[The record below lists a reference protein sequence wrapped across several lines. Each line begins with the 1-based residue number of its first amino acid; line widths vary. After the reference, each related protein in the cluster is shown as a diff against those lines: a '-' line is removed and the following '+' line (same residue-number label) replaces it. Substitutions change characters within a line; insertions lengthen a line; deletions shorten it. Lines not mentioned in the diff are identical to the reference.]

1 MAARTKA
8 PRRLDL
14 KGLLARR
21 TLVVAPGAYDALSAR
36 MVAAHGFPAIYLT
49 GYGTTAS
56 LLGRPDIGF
65 ITLPDLCGVVRAICQ
80 SVEVPVIAD
89 AESGFGNAVNLTRTV
104 QEYEMAGASAIHL
117 EDQVVPKR
125 YGGQETPQV
134 VPAEEHAARIR
145 LAVKSRK
152 SDRFLI
158 IGRTDCLPRLGLA
171 EAIRRGNQYRTAGAD
186 VVFVHGISTP
196 EELRAVGKEVP
207 GPKLVNY
214 SALTLSSQDAPPSFA
229 DLRRW
234 GYSIVILAIEPL
246 FAAARA
252 ANGALASLAECAR
265 EGGSPAQALRRLMMP
280 REEFEAFLA
289 PRDYRGLEDAY
300 LPREP

>member
-1 MAARTKA
+1 MAAR
-8 PRRLDL
+8 RSDL
-14 KGLLARR
+14 KALLARR
-21 TLVVAPGAYDALSAR
+21 TLIVAPGAYDALSAR
-36 MVAAHGFPAIYLT
+36 MIAAHGFPAIYLT

-80 SVEVPVIAD
+80 TIDVPVIAD

-104 QEYEMAGASAIHL
+104 REYEMAGAAAIHL

-145 LAVKSRK
+145 LAVRTRR

-158 IGRTDCLPRLGLA
+158 IGRTDCLPRLGLT
-171 EAIRRGNQYRTAGAD
+171 EAIRRGNQYRAAGAD
-186 VVFVHGISTP
+186 IVFVHGISTP
-196 EELRAVGKEVP
+196 EELREVGKEVR

-214 SALTLSSQDAPPSFA
+214 SALTLSSQDAPPSFG

-252 ANGALASLAECAR
+252 ANGALAALLRCAK
-265 EGGSPAQALRRLMMP
+265 EGVSPAGDLRALMMP
-280 REEFEAFLA
+280 KGEFEAFLA
-289 PRDYRGLEDAY
+289 PQDYRGLEDAH